1 MTALEDVN
9 VEHKEDL
16 VVPFLSWS
24 FGISSARL
32 YPAWVKSLY
41 YVTLKNMSF
50 QNQFSNKLI
59 WIYFRFYL
67 NMNIDYA
74 L

>member
-24 FGISSARL
+24 FGISSAGL

-50 QNQFSNKLI
+50 QNQFSI
-59 WIYFRFYL
+59 S
-67 NMNIDYA
+67 
-74 L
+74 